1 MWVSKLR
8 YETVIGLEVHVELK
22 TKAKLWCGCS
32 TQFGAEPNTQV
43 CPVCLGLPGGLPVLN
58 RKAVELALTT
68 GLALNCVLTADCRFD
83 RKHYFYPDLPKGYQ
97 ITQFYHPIGREGW
110 LEVEF
115 ADGPRRVRIKEIHL
129 EEEAGR
135 TYHLPAGQDGGAASL
150 LDYNRSG
157 IPLLEIVTAPEL
169 SSPAEA
175 RLFLEELKAVLEC
188 LEVSDAKMEEGSFR
202 CDANLSV
209 RRPGEALGK
218 RVELKNLNSFR
229 ALEAA
234 LAYEEERQRELL
246 AQGEP
251 LRHEEVRAWDEEK
264 GITVYMREKER
275 VADYRYF
282 PEPEVPPLAIPAAW
296 VQTLRRRLPELP
308 MEKRRRYLEVYQL
321 AAADAA
327 LLSRRKAEA
336 AFFEATL
343 RYYRGSAQNVANWI
357 LGELTRIMK
366 EAKQSVADLRFSA
379 EDLAA
384 LLQLQDQKV
393 ISGKIAKAVLE
404 EMFRTGNKPAAI
416 IEEHGWQ
423 QISDPGTIK
432 TLVRETLAANPAV
445 VEDYLG
451 GKEKAFAFFVGDVMR
466 KSKGRVNPELLNTIL
481 RAELGNYTAA
491 GHSGGQ
497 GGHEAG

>member
-1 MWVSKLR
+1 
-8 YETVIGLEVHVELK
+8 
-22 TKAKLWCGCS
+22 
-32 TQFGAEPNTQV
+32 
-43 CPVCLGLPGGLPVLN
+43 
-58 RKAVELALTT
+58 
-68 GLALNCVLTADCRFD
+68 
-83 RKHYFYPDLPKGYQ
+83 
-97 ITQFYHPIGREGW
+97 
-110 LEVEF
+110 
-115 ADGPRRVRIKEIHL
+115 
-129 EEEAGR
+129 
-135 TYHLPAGQDGGAASL
+135 
-150 LDYNRSG
+150 
-157 IPLLEIVTAPEL
+157 
-169 SSPAEA
+169 
-175 RLFLEELKAVLEC
+175 
-188 LEVSDAKMEEGSFR
+188 
-202 CDANLSV
+202 
-209 RRPGEALGK
+209 
-218 RVELKNLNSFR
+218 
-229 ALEAA
+229 
-234 LAYEEERQRELL
+234 
-246 AQGEP
+246 
-251 LRHEEVRAWDEEK
+251 
-264 GITVYMREKER
+264 
-275 VADYRYF
+275 
-282 PEPEVPPLAIPAAW
+282 
-296 VQTLRRRLPELP
+296 

-432 TLVRETLAANPAV
+432 TLVRETLAANPAA